1 MRLRLGIALLM
12 MAACS
17 FATTPARAAGSAV
30 QAPATVVFPEVVLP
44 VYDAGPRVVV
54 TFLNA
59 GAASVRI
66 SPPRVQGA
74 NAALFRL
81 QPGGEKL
88 TLGPG
93 EQLQAV
99 VEFLPFVAGSY
110 RADLVLTTGEAGAPM
125 VRTALAATA
134 RAATVLD
141 GTLSGS
147 RFVPVSP
154 QRVLDTRVGLGWAGG
169 ALGAGGSAVLQL
181 PVGAVDSAASAVVLN
196 VTATEAAGPGFVTV
210 WPAGKQQPVASSLNV
225 ETPGQTVAN
234 LVTVAVGTARSVAF
248 YASGGTHLVA
258 DLAGY
263 YLPSGATT
271 AGRYQPVTPA
281 RLLDTRTT
289 GGPFSPGETRALAVA
304 GQGGVPAT
312 GASAVMLN
320 VTVAGAG
327 GAGFVTVWPADV
339 ARPTASNLNPDRAG
353 QTIPN
358 SVVVRLP
365 STGALQLYSH
375 NAADLIVDV
384 VGWFTG
390 PTAPSSVVGLF
401 YPVGPIRLVDT
412 RNDPSRPPGP
422 GVVVGVDAIAAGV
435 TVDALAAT
443 ANVTAVDSLGAGYVT
458 AWSGV
463 GAPPLA
469 SNLNVERVGQVI
481 PNQVTSP
488 MAGGRFALFTQHGT
502 HLIVD
507 LTGFYRGAGTS

>member
-1 MRLRLGIALLM
+1 MRLRLGIALLLVGTILV
-12 MAACS
+12 S
-17 FATTPARAAGSAV
+17 HTPATAVGSFV

-54 TFLNA
+54 TFINT
-59 GAASVRI
+59 GAVTVRI

-74 NAALFRL
+74 NAALFRV
-81 QPGGEKL
+81 QSGGAG
-88 TLGPG
+88 TLSPG
-93 EQLQAV
+93 EQLQAT

-110 RADLVLTTGEAGAPM
+110 RADLVLTTGEPGNPT

-141 GTLSGS
+141 GTVSGS

-154 QRVLDTRVGLGWAGG
+154 QRVLDTRAGLGWTGG

-181 PVGAVDSAASAVVLN
+181 PAGVVDNAASAVVLN
-196 VTATEAAGPGFVTV
+196 VTATDAAGPGFVTV
-210 WPAGKQQPVASSLNV
+210 WPAGKQQPVASSLNL

-263 YLPSGATT
+263 YLPSGATS

-281 RLLDTRTT
+281 RLLDSRVT
-289 GGPFSPGETRALAVA
+289 GGPFAPGETRTLAVA
-304 GQGGVPAT
+304 GQGGVPAS

-320 VTVAGAG
+320 VTATGAAGS
-327 GAGFVTVWPADV
+327 GFVTVWPADV
-339 ARPTASNLNPDRAG
+339 TRPTASNVNPDRVG

-365 STGALQLYSH
+365 ASGALQLYSH
-375 NAADLIVDV
+375 NGADLIVDV

-390 PTAPSSVVGLF
+390 ASSPTSVVGLF

-412 RNDPSRPPGP
+412 RTDPSPVPGP
-422 GVVVGVDAIAAGV
+422 GVVVTIDAIATGV
-435 TVDALAAT
+435 TSDAVAAT
-443 ANVTAVDSLGAGYVT
+443 ANVTAVDALGSGYVT
-458 AWSGV
+458 AWSGA
-463 GAPPLA
+463 GPAPLA
-469 SNLNVERVGQVI
+469 SNLNVERPGQVI

-488 MAGGRFALFTQHGT
+488 LASGKFSLFTQRGT

-507 LTGFYRGAGTS
+507 LTGFYRGVGTS

>member
-1 MRLRLGIALLM
+1 
-12 MAACS
+12 
-17 FATTPARAAGSAV
+17 
-30 QAPATVVFPEVVLP
+30 VFPEVVLP

-54 TFLNA
+54 TFLNT

-93 EQLQAV
+93 ELLQAV

-110 RADLVLTTGEAGAPM
+110 RAELVLTTGEAGSPS

-134 RAATVLD
+134 RSATVLD

-154 QRVLDTRVGLGWAGG
+154 QRVLDTRTGLGWSGG

-181 PVGAVDSAASAVVLN
+181 PAGAVDSSASAVVLN

-210 WPAGKQQPVASSLNV
+210 WPAGKQQPVASSLNL

-248 YASGGTHLVA
+248 YASGGTHLIA

-263 YLPSGATT
+263 YLPSGATS
-271 AGRYQPVTPA
+271 AGRFQPVTPA

-289 GGPFSPGETRALAVA
+289 GGPLGPGEARTLAVA
-304 GQGGVPAT
+304 GQGGVPAA

-320 VTVAGAG
+320 VTATGSA

-339 ARPTASNLNPDRAG
+339 ARPTASNVNPEHAG

-365 STGALQLYSH
+365 VAGSLQLYSH
-375 NAADLIVDV
+375 NATDLIVDV

-390 PTAPSSVVGLF
+390 PTAPTSVIGLF

-412 RNDPSRPPGP
+412 RSDPSQAPGP
-422 GVVVGVDAIAAGV
+422 GVVISVDAIAAGV
-435 TVDALAAT
+435 TSDAVAAT
-443 ANVTAVDSLGAGYVT
+443 ANVTAVDALGSGYVT
-458 AWSGV
+458 AWSGI
-463 GAPPLA
+463 GTPPLA
-469 SNLNVERVGQVI
+469 SNLNVGRLGQVI
-481 PNQVTSP
+481 ANQVTSP
-488 MAGGRFALFTQHGT
+488 LAAGRFSLFTQRGT
-502 HLIVD
+502 HLVVD
-507 LTGFYRGAGTS
+507 LTGFYRGVGTS